1 MVLQNIFG
9 FFFVLY
15 EIKIRQLTAL
25 YWAFNYNILFHTPQQ
40 NGLVQ
45 RRIFKSKEMKNC
57 MGIKSLL
64 LGGSHLLIQL
74 NSKSHP

>member
-1 MVLQNIFG
+1 MLIRSDVILGLSYSIHHNKMVLLREG
-9 FFFVLY
+9 FS
-15 EIKIRQLTAL
+15 
-25 YWAFNYNILFHTPQQ
+25 
-40 NGLVQ
+40 
-45 RRIFKSKEMKNC
+45 KSKEMENS